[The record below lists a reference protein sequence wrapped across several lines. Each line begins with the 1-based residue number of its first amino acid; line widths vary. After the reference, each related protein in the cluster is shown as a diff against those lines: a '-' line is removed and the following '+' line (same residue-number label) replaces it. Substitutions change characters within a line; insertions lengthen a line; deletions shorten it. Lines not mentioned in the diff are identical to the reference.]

1 MIKKTD
7 VTISIVNYK
16 SSVLV
21 NDCIKSIIEFTQ
33 DLTYDIIVVDN
44 NSDDDISEV
53 VSCYNNVKLIL
64 NKKNSGFAA
73 ANNLALKH
81 CKSKYFLLLNPD
93 TMLLNNTLKI
103 LYDFME
109 QEKKCSVS
117 CPQLYYPDGRK
128 QQSHTNFRTPFQR
141 VMWDIQPLLNQ
152 LGFSYIKN
160 LIKNKFLKTKIV
172 PKKDNTVS
180 TNIIK
185 EYKMIERPR
194 GVCFFVR
201 MSAIKLVGPMDE
213 RFFMYCEEVDWSL
226 RFTKAGF
233 KNFICFDAK
242 VSHIWGGTSKS
253 YTSLLKKV
261 QIQSEYKYF
270 LKHYGI
276 FGFLIILFGNLFSYF
291 ISSLLLVYFFSNKSK
306 RDILIKKNKFH
317 LESLIIYF
325 LRIKL

>member
-1 MIKKTD
+1 MKNTK

-21 NDCIKSIIEFTQ
+21 NECIKSIIKFTN
-33 DLTYDIIVVDN
+33 DISYEIIVVDN

-53 VSCYNNVKLIL
+53 VSCYKNVKLIL
-64 NKKNSGFAA
+64 SKENRGFAA

-93 TMLLNNTLKI
+93 TILLNNALKI

-109 QEKKCSVS
+109 KQKNCSVS
-117 CPQLYYPDGRK
+117 CPQLYYPDGRE
-128 QQSHTNFRTPFQR
+128 QQSYTNFRSPYQR
-141 VMWDIQPLLNQ
+141 IMWDIYPLLNQ
-152 LGFSYIKN
+152 LGFFCIKN
-160 LIKNKFLKTKIV
+160 LIINKFSKSKIIQ
-172 PKKDNTVS
+172 KKDSTVF
-180 TNIIK
+180 TNIDK
-185 EYKMIERPR
+185 EYKVIERPR

-201 MSAIKLVGPMDE
+201 MSAIELVGPMDE
-213 RFFMYCEEVDWSL
+213 RFFMYCEEVDWAL

-233 KNFICFDAK
+233 KNFICFNAK

-253 YTSLLKKV
+253 FTSLLKKV

-276 FGFLIILFGNLFSYF
+276 FGFLIIISGNLISFF
-291 ISSLLLVYFFSNKSK
+291 ISSLLLIYFFSNKSK
-306 RDILIKKNKFH
+306 RHELIKKNKFY
-317 LESLIIYF
+317 LKSSIIYF
-325 LRIKL
+325 LKIKL